1 MAVLLC
7 HSLWGLPMPQAEEL
21 FETLGGTAVF
31 KRQVHSTEE
40 VRAII
45 HKGIPYKSLEVIVAK
60 YHLDLPRILKI
71 LSFPP
76 RTMARRK
83 TEQRLT
89 AQESDRL
96 ARLARILAYAT
107 EVFGTEEKASTWLT
121 RPNRI
126 LEATAPIDLLDSDLG
141 TQVIESMLGRI
152 EHGVIG

>member
-1 MAVLLC
+1 
-7 HSLWGLPMPQAEEL
+7 MPQAEEL
-21 FETLGGTAVF
+21 FKTLGGSTVF
-31 KRQVHSTEE
+31 KRQVHSAED

-45 HKGIPYKSLEVIVAK
+45 HRGFPYKSLEVIVAK
-60 YHLDLPRILKI
+60 YGLDLPRMTKI
-71 LSFPP
+71 LSVPP

-96 ARLARILAYAT
+96 ARLARILTYAT

-126 LEATAPIDLLDSDLG
+126 LRATAPIDLLDTDLG
-141 TQVIESMLGRI
+141 TQVVEMMLGRI